1 MKTIWERKM
10 YKSLATL
17 TITTLA
23 LLLSQQAIAKSKV
36 VYHYDSRLDVQ
47 DSPNAAYR
55 ELAKSTAA
63 QISWSDLDLDERGVK
78 FRKTETL
85 AQVFNICPSER
96 FADQPAM
103 ANCSGFLVGPDLLV
117 TAGHCVVP
125 ASSGGDQCDKFAW
138 VFDYTRES
146 KGKFRSESVYGCKE
160 VLDHALD
167 STTKKDYAL
176 IRLDRPVL
184 DRPYL
189 EVRTEGEV
197 EVGTDLFMAGHPSG
211 LPTKVA
217 DGATVRESNHAEF
230 FKTDLDAFGGNSGSA
245 VMDAQTGVVEGIL
258 VRGASDYEYSSK
270 GCYEV
275 NFCED
280 AGGFGCGGES
290 VSRVTSVKVAE
301 FLYSSMAE

>member
-1 MKTIWERKM
+1 M
-10 YKSLATL
+10 YKSLAAL

-23 LLLSQQAIAKSKV
+23 LLLSQQAVAKSKV
-36 VYHYDSRLDVQ
+36 VYHYDSRLDVE

-63 QISWSDLDLDERGVK
+63 QIRWSDLDMGKSSTSFKRP
-78 FRKTETL
+78 ETL
-85 AQVFNICPSER
+85 AQAFNVCPSER
-96 FADQPAM
+96 FANQLAM

-125 ASSGGDQCDKFAW
+125 ESSGGDQCEKFAW

-146 KGKFRSESVYGCKE
+146 KDELNSDSVYGCKE
-160 VLDHALD
+160 VLDHALE
-167 STTKKDYAL
+167 SSAKKDYAL

-184 DRPYL
+184 DRAYL
-189 EVRTEGEV
+189 EVRTEGQV
-197 EVGTDLFMAGHPSG
+197 ATGTDLLMAGHPSG

-217 DGATVRESNHAEF
+217 DGATVRVNEHDEYF
-230 FKTDLDAFGGNSGSA
+230 TTDLDAFGGNSGSA

-258 VRGASDYEYSSK
+258 VRGARDYRYSSK
-270 GCYEV
+270 GCYET

-280 AGGFGCGGES
+280 IGGYGCGGES
-290 VSRVTSVKVAE
+290 VSRITSVNIAE
-301 FLYSSMAE
+301 YLYSSTAE

>member
-1 MKTIWERKM
+1 M

-63 QISWSDLDLDERGVK
+63 QIRWSDLEVGKWNTK
-78 FRKTETL
+78 FRKPETL
-85 AQVFNICPSER
+85 RQAFNICPSER
-96 FADQPAM
+96 FANQLAM

-125 ASSGGDQCDKFAW
+125 ASSGGDQCEKFAW

-146 KGKFRSESVYGCKE
+146 KGKFKSESVYGCKE
-160 VLDHALD
+160 VLNHALE
-167 STTKKDYAL
+167 TTSKKDYAL

-197 EVGTDLFMAGHPSG
+197 ALGTDLLMAGHPSG

-217 DGATVRESNHAEF
+217 DGATVRENDHAEF

-258 VRGASDYEYSSK
+258 VRGASDYRYSSK

-280 AGGFGCGGES
+280 TGGLGCGGES
-290 VSRVTSVKVAE
+290 VSRVANVKVNK